1 MKKLSNL
8 RKPICILLALMLFVS
23 LPAAAFAVSLDELQQ
38 AQEEVKDNINRY
50 KNIINSTKSEINSV
64 STEMANL
71 DQRIRAR
78 EKEIEALEMAIG
90 DKQDMIA
97 NLEED
102 IVMTE
107 LGYASRQQTLQ
118 TRLRAIYENKDVDY
132 VEVLVASTDMT
143 DFLVRYELLS
153 RLAGGDI
160 NLLDELD
167 DQRRTLE
174 EMKVALV
181 DDQSSLQETRG
192 ELESSKESLSTAK
205 DDKKSLQNQLLSE
218 KALAQKALEE
228 EEESNK
234 EIEQMI
240 KDYIASQN
248 NGGSYEGG
256 KFTWP
261 TPGYSRITSAYG
273 WRIHPVTKKR
283 SMHTG
288 IDIGAPGG
296 SRIVAAANGKVIYAA
311 WYGAYGNC
319 TIIDHGGGLTSMY
332 GHQSKMGVKKGD
344 IVLKGDT
351 IGYVGTTGLSTG
363 NHLHFEVRNQGN
375 NTSPWPYL
383 NGDF

>member
-1 MKKLSNL
+1 MKTLIRLK
-8 RKPICILLALMLFVS
+8 KPIAILLALMLFTA
-23 LPAAAFAVSLDELQQ
+23 LPAVTFAVSLDELQL

-71 DQRIRAR
+71 DQRIRVR
-78 EKEIEALEMAIG
+78 EKEIDALEMAIS
-90 DKQDMIA
+90 DKKDMIA
-97 NLEED
+97 GLEED

-107 LGYASRQQTLQ
+107 LGYATRQQTLQ
-118 TRLRAIYENKDVDY
+118 IRLRAIYENKNVDY

-181 DDQSSLQETRG
+181 DDQSSLLDTRG
-192 ELESSKESLSTAK
+192 ELEASKESLSTVK
-205 DDKKSLQNQLLSE
+205 DDKKSLQNQLLNE

-228 EEESNK
+228 EQQSNK

-261 TPGYSRITSAYG
+261 TPGYTRITSPYG

-283 SMHTG
+283 RMHTG
-288 IDIGAPGG
+288 IDIGASGG
-296 SRIVAAANGKVIYAA
+296 TRIVAAANGKVIYAA

-332 GHQSKMGVKKGD
+332 GHQSKLGVTKGD

-363 NHLHFEVRNQGN
+363 NHLHFEVRTQGN

-383 NGDF
+383 NGDY